1 MSMLEIKDA
10 VAVIT
15 GGSGGI
21 GKALAR
27 YWLENQGR
35 VVLADMAETGLE
47 AARRELEGLGG
58 EVATFRCDVTSEVDS
73 GNLADYAIERFGA
86 INLVAPFAGIIQDAL
101 LVNTDRETGMV
112 TGKMSL
118 SAFQKV
124 LDVNVTGVFLT
135 VRECVER
142 MINNKCKGLV
152 CLVSSVNSLG
162 AAGQLNYSSSKA
174 AMAVMPKVLT
184 AEFFRRGIADRIR
197 CVAIAPGFVGTPM
210 VASMNQNAL
219 SKILDQVPLGRLIEP
234 REVSSLVGEL
244 FRNEAMAGDVYY
256 IHGGLRIGSRG

>member
-1 MSMLEIKDA
+1 MMEIKDS

-21 GKALAR
+21 GKALAG
-27 YWLENQGR
+27 YWLDQGGK
-35 VVLADMAETGLE
+35 VLLADMAAEALE
-47 AARRELEGLGG
+47 IARGELATRGG
-58 EVATFRCDVTSEVDS
+58 EVDTFVCDVTSEEDS
-73 GNLADYAIERFGA
+73 GKLADYAMDRFGA
-86 INLVAPFAGIIQDAL
+86 IHLVAPFAGIIQDSL
-101 LVNTDRETGMV
+101 MVNTDRETGLV
-112 TGKMSL
+112 KDKMSL
-118 SAFQKV
+118 KAFQKV

-142 MINNKCKGLV
+142 MVNNKCKGLI

-184 AEFFRRGIADRIR
+184 SEFFRRGIADQIR

-210 VASMNQNAL
+210 VAGMNQKAL
-219 SKILDQVPLGRLIEP
+219 SKILEQVPMGRLIDP
-234 REVSSLVGEL
+234 LEVASLVGEL